1 MVISISSV
9 SLLVI
14 IVTFKHFPFLHW
26 SNCVNINPIY
36 PLALQQCQCSM
47 DKGSPFSCIVAAFR
61 QPGQSNVN
69 MVDISPLEPPSH
81 QTAEALLHNI
91 LFHNNTH
98 CSLFPSSIF
107 NSVSVSSDVR
117 AAPDV
122 DIFIV

>member
-1 MVISISSV
+1 MMISISSV

-36 PLALQQCQCSM
+36 PLALQQCSM

-69 MVDISPLEPPSH
+69 MVDISPLEPPPADS
-81 QTAEALLHNI
+81 APADGKLP
-91 LFHNNTH
+91 H
-98 CSLFPSSIF
+98 C
-107 NSVSVSSDVR
+107 N
-117 AAPDV
+117 
-122 DIFIV
+122 